1 MTALLISLPGGV
13 GSVLF
18 FYPYVGLQ
26 KLLEPRN
33 VIVHFWVQKKKTE
46 NVKMKQPTV
55 ETF

>member
-13 GSVLF
+13 CSVLF

-33 VIVHFWVQKKKTE
+33 VIGHFWVQKKK
-46 NVKMKQPTV
+46 NKKRQN
-55 ETF
+55 ETTDH